1 MQEFDVSGFESAI
14 ENLRK
19 YGDTARGDVETNFN
33 KALEDIVSGNREALS
48 IIQEL
53 EGGDSTNA
61 AKMVSLVRSP
71 IDNALADVVRSMT
84 DARQRGGY
92 SGSPRV
98 RSMIESTVRTLVP
111 LAGEKVAEAL
121 ATKER
126 LGLKRA
132 GIYESEGQQKAGINT
147 QKGELLTK
155 VGGDVASQIA
165 SIEKQREQ
173 AKQDEARRIDDL
185 QLGLLQSSKPDSV
198 TEFFS
203 KLGMEPILKN
213 VYAGTPTGSQL
224 SGGGGGGGVGAVKG
238 GDGGD
243 IYSQL
248 GSIDALLKA
257 GAGGKEGGWPS
268 DVWSAAASGDN
279 ARAYD
284 TYQSLTAT
292 KKNLANQAARQAVRN
307 SFRGNFR

>member
-14 ENLRK
+14 GNLKK
-19 YGDTARGDVETNFN
+19 YGETARGDVETTFN
-33 KALEDIVSGNREALS
+33 KALEDIVSSNREALS

-71 IDNALADVVRSMT
+71 IDAALADVVRSMT

-132 GIYESEGQQKAGINT
+132 GIHESEGQQKAGIST
-147 QKGELLTK
+147 RKGELFADI
-155 VGGDVASQIA
+155 GGNVATQIA

-173 AKQDEARRIDDL
+173 AKQDEAKRLDDL
-185 QLGLLQSSKPDSV
+185 RLGLLQSSSVDSV
-198 TEFFS
+198 TDFFS
-203 KLGMEPILKN
+203 KLGMSPNLQN
-213 VYAGTPTGSQL
+213 VYSGTPTGSQL
-224 SGGGGGGGVGAVKG
+224 SGSSGVSG
-238 GDGGD
+238 GDSKD
-243 IYSQL
+243 IYDQMT
-248 GSIDALLKA
+248 SIDALLKGGA
-257 GAGGKEGGWPS
+257 SGAGGVSRWPS
-268 DVWSAAASGDN
+268 SSWDAASSADN

-284 TYQSLTAT
+284 TYQSLLAT
-292 KKNLANQAARQAVRN
+292 KKNLANQASRNAVKN
-307 SFRGNFR
+307 SFWSNFG